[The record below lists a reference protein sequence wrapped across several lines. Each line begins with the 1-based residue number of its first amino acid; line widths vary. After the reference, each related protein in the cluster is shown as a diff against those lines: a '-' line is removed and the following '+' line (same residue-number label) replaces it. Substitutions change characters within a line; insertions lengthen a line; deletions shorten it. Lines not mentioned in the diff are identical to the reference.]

1 MATPAERKEEKRRL
15 ALEDLERQK
24 AEGSLVTRKMTAEE
38 RKKYPARP
46 PREPRKSAR
55 RPVSTSR
62 PLGRLAAAWRRSY
75 PSAASPSGCP
85 NSGSWSSGSSTACER
100 SSS

>member
-38 RKKYPARP
+38 RKKYPAKP
-46 PREPRKSAR
+46 PREPRR
-55 RPVSTSR
+55 
-62 PLGRLAAAWRRSY
+62 
-75 PSAASPSGCP
+75 
-85 NSGSWSSGSSTACER
+85 GSR
-100 SSS
+100 SS

>member
-24 AEGSLVTRKMTAEE
+24 QEGSLVTRKMTAEE

-46 PREPRKSAR
+46 PREPRK
-55 RPVSTSR
+55 RP
-62 PLGRLAAAWRRSY
+62 
-75 PSAASPSGCP
+75 
-85 NSGSWSSGSSTACER
+85 
-100 SSS
+100 